1 MISIVTLM
9 DGSPNSMNI
18 LKATV
23 LTLTFTVSVLF
34 SGPAAASCNGANPP
48 TITAIDPSFGSI
60 AGGTVVT
67 ISGTSLGC
75 VSVTFGGVTANAV
88 TAYGNIV
95 TATSPV
101 GAVGNVDL
109 TVTNPNIGVHANAS
123 ATTQFSYITTATAP
137 TALSATAGDGEVEV
151 SFTAPANTGGAAITN
166 YEYSTD
172 GGTTW
177 TAFSPA
183 VTTSP
188 VTISGLTNGTS
199 YSVSLRALNIVG
211 PGAASS
217 AVAINMPSPASEFDE
232 HEALI
237 QDIIVEEAVRAL
249 QNTLAVNKRIT
260 RDARERFIA
269 QQRMEDLA
277 DNSINAPID
286 VDGSLDVNGATLSS
300 KGTFFGAQSLGNG
313 TQRFVFGDFD
323 LQHDGDTGSSTA
335 TLTGR
340 VAWEQMT
347 SGQTLLGY
355 FVGGEFA
362 HSNIAG
368 AFDGGQNR
376 IGVTAG
382 GYAVHELAKNTYVDG
397 FFTIG
402 VGRNN
407 LDMANTVLALES
419 EYTTRSMTLGT
430 TLSGVVEQPGYE
442 IWPELSFS
450 YGRSWIG
457 TVGFTGRAYGLV
469 DDALSL
475 DAGSVT
481 LANIMFRPEFR
492 VPMDGLPSMESL
504 QLLRFAPRL
513 ICEKVKTTV
522 TDENCGAGAEIGFTG
537 RSGDGLGTYSAKI
550 GADRL
555 GNRTSSTLQLNLEQR
570 F

>member
-1 MISIVTLM
+1 M
-9 DGSPNSMNI
+9 DGSPNLMNL

-23 LTLTFTVSVLF
+23 LSLTFTVAVLF

-75 VSVTFGGVTANAV
+75 VSVTFGGVTANSV
-88 TAYGNIV
+88 TASGNTV

-137 TALSATAGDGEVEV
+137 TNLVTTARGSQV
-151 SFTAPANTGGAAITN
+151 SVAFAAPANTGGSSITD
-166 YEYSTD
+166 YEYKLDS
-172 GGTTW
+172 GNWVSAGT
-177 TAFSPA
+177 
-183 VTTSP
+183 TTSP
-188 VTISGLTNGTS
+188 VVITGLNNGTS
-199 YSVSLRALNIVG
+199 YSINLRAMNAA
-211 PGAASS
+211 GAGEASA
-217 AVAINMPSPASEFDE
+217 AVVFNTPSPASEFAANERAIGQVILD
-232 HEALI
+232 
-237 QDIIVEEAVRAL
+237 EAVRSQQSTISAN
-249 QNTLAVNKRIT
+249 QRMS

-269 QQRMEDLA
+269 QKSTGDEGTGTE
-277 DNSINAPID
+277 NVPFD
-286 VDGSLDVNGATLSS
+286 VDAKLDANSTRLSS
-300 KGTFFGAQSLGNG
+300 KGAFFGARVFGNG
-313 TQRFVFGDFD
+313 SQRLLFGDFD
-323 LQHDGDTGSSTA
+323 VQHDGDTGSSTA
-335 TLTGR
+335 TITGR
-340 VAWEQMT
+340 MAWEQMT
-347 SGQTLLGY
+347 SGQTLVGY
-355 FVGGEFA
+355 FVGGELA

-368 AFDGGQNR
+368 AFDGNQNR

-397 FFTIG
+397 FLTLGI
-402 VGRNN
+402 GRNN

-419 EYTTRSMTLGT
+419 EYTTRSMTIGT

-450 YGRSWIG
+450 YGRTWIG

-504 QLLRFAPRL
+504 QLLTFAPRL
-513 ICEKVKTTV
+513 ICEQVKTTV

>member
-1 MISIVTLM
+1 M
-9 DGSPNSMNI
+9 
-18 LKATV
+18 
-23 LTLTFTVSVLF
+23 
-34 SGPAAASCNGANPP
+34 
-48 TITAIDPSFGSI
+48 
-60 AGGTVVT
+60 
-67 ISGTSLGC
+67 
-75 VSVTFGGVTANAV
+75 
-88 TAYGNIV
+88 